1 MENSLQTDQDYSK
14 ESREKLEH
22 LQARSDG
29 VLDQI
34 KVTGVK
40 DDRWG
45 PNSGNILQAE
55 PRRLVNGL
63 NVEVSDGQKLKTA
76 AGVQAWTPGQ
86 MVGLSTKKGGLA

>member
-14 ESREKLEH
+14 ESREKLEL

-40 DDRWG
+40 DDR
-45 PNSGNILQAE
+45 
-55 PRRLVNGL
+55 
-63 NVEVSDGQKLKTA
+63 
-76 AGVQAWTPGQ
+76 
-86 MVGLSTKKGGLA
+86 